1 MIKGIDFSSV
11 IGQDR
16 ALELLKR
23 VIKKDRLPHAFLF
36 AGPEGVGKK
45 LAAIV
50 FAKALNCIDRN
61 GAEPCGSCSSCVK
74 LATPHF
80 FHPDI
85 KVFKDIND
93 PIYLRRG
100 SMMEIL
106 FGGSLIPREDS
117 EEEYLN
123 ALRVLEEE
131 NILSLR
137 LSEGKGGGALDAVYL
152 NRDEIFS
159 SDKVKQ
165 GYYIEHEIMA
175 AIQQKLLNRNHT
187 ANSVFRYLV
196 SSSALFYSNSLKIG
210 ESGIGESVRGIISDI
225 YMKPVESRK
234 KVFIIDN
241 AHRMTE
247 EAADC
252 FLKTLEEP
260 PPDSILILITSKPA
274 AILQTI
280 RSRCEIVRFA
290 PLTSG
295 EIKEFLSVSASLQ
308 EEQHAC
314 SAAILSSGSPA
325 NALSFDYSSYSAV
338 RDFIEALLSGE
349 SKLFNFVC
357 FPLFEKGILDASHGY
372 EVEKIKR
379 FMEIF
384 LRIIRDLIFYKSGI
398 DGEFCISMDKIIH
411 SKTFGEL
418 SVGTLDKLFFRGC
431 DALERLQSN
440 ENQELLLEN
449 FLLDVTAAL

>member
-1 MIKGIDFSSV
+1 MIKEMDFSAI

-50 FAKALNCIDRN
+50 FAKALNCIDRK
-61 GAEPCGSCSSCVK
+61 GADPCCSCSSCVK
-74 LATPHF
+74 LGTPHF

-100 SMMEIL
+100 SVMEVL

-123 ALRVLEEE
+123 ALRILEEE

-165 GYYIEHEIMA
+165 GYYIEYEVMA
-175 AIQQKLLNRNHT
+175 AIQQKLLSRNQT

-260 PPDSILILITSKPA
+260 PPDSILILVTSKPA

-280 RSRCEIVRFA
+280 RSRCETVRFA
-290 PLTSG
+290 PLKSG
-295 EIKEFLSVSASLQ
+295 EIKEFLSASASLQ
-308 EEQHAC
+308 EEHSF

-325 NALSFDYSSYSAV
+325 NALSFDYASYSAV

-349 SKLFNFVC
+349 SKLSNFIC
-357 FPLFEKGILDASHGY
+357 FPLFEQGILDASRGY
-372 EVEKIKR
+372 EIQKIR
-379 FMEIF
+379 NFMEIF

-398 DGEFCISMDKIIH
+398 DGEFCVSMDKIIH
-411 SKTFGEL
+411 SKAFGEL
-418 SVGTLDKLFFRGC
+418 SVGTLDKLFFHGC